1 MLAQVRIQLGQGSAM
16 DVTRQVIKNEGV
28 GGLYKVKFFNIPCA
42 PILSSKQNICD
53 YVCLSVFVC
62 MLKFVASVPSPT
74 VLVCNHQV

>member
-42 PILSSKQNICD
+42 PILSSKIET
-53 YVCLSVFVC
+53 YVIMPACLSLCVC
-62 MLKFVASVPSPT
+62 
-74 VLVCNHQV
+74 